1 MAKKVSVDEIMS
13 RRKDLQSG
21 VATIIK
27 AGAPPS
33 WDGAKRTARFVMNAQ
48 ETDRYGD
55 IVITAGIETTE
66 FEKNPVVLL
75 FHDNRKWPVGSWSD
89 LTKVTKGKPPRLEGT
104 VNFLP
109 SGGPVKEVDEAAWMV
124 ANSGIRACSIGFKPD
139 WDHVE
144 PIYNDDGGWSG
155 VKWNKS
161 ILLEASLVCVPAS
174 PSSLIKDA
182 TSPLMAKEMLE
193 IVLDNW
199 AKTPEGLIVPR
210 KEYEAA
216 YRTISA
222 EKTIVECLI
231 EKDDDGKNWR
241 SFKFLAGDEALAAP
255 LIKET
260 AADDDAGGE
269 MESEETGM
277 DPAECAADGTG
288 EGMTDEEKAGDEIKE
303 GDPETKD
310 ASISIT
316 VDTSEA
322 SVAVKELSAEIE
334 EVGAR
339 ADSLMS
345 KLKALFG
352 FSETKD
358 APRIEPEIIIES
370 PPVEKA
376 TPPTPE
382 EIEAVRGAARKELAA
397 MYTTGLV

>member
-174 PSSLIKDA
+174 PSSLVKDA

-231 EKDDDGKNWR
+231 EKDGAGNSWR
-241 SFKFLAGDEALAAP
+241 SFKFLAGDETLAAP
-255 LIKET
+255 VVKE
-260 AADDDAGGE
+260 ADQDDGGGE
-269 MESEETGM
+269 MESEEEGM
-277 DPAECAADGTG
+277 EPAECAADET
-288 EGMTDEEKAGDEIKE
+288 EETTDEEKAGDEMKE
-303 GDPETKD
+303 GDPETKG
-310 ASISIT
+310 ASLSIT

-322 SVAVKELSAEIE
+322 SVSVKELSAEID
-334 EVGAR
+334 EVGAK

-358 APRIEPEIIIES
+358 APRIEPEIIIET

-376 TPPTPE
+376 TPPTME

-397 MYTTGLV
+397 IYTTTGLI